1 MTLQWNLIKL
11 RKERGLSQKDMAD
24 YLGITPESYGAKERG
39 KQPFFIDEMFKIK
52 YLFGCTMDEIF
63 LPRKLGDSEVS

>member
-1 MTLQWNLIKL
+1 MTLQWILIRL

-24 YLGITPESYGAKERG
+24 FLGISIDSYGSKERG

-52 YLFGCTMDEIF
+52 FLFKLSMDEIF
-63 LPRKLGDSEVS
+63 LPRNFGDSEVS